1 MVTNFE
7 YYSKLY
13 PDLMMNI
20 LSSNDTHMMLAYDI
34 EEDKIRCCKDVDCK
48 NCKFSDKYNSDSYR
62 TCCPRVKNWLK
73 AEASIAVDENS
84 TKGEITW

>member
-13 PDLMMNI
+13 PELMIDI

-34 EEDKIRCCKDVDCK
+34 KADKIKYCRDLQCKD
-48 NCKFSDKYNSDSYR
+48 CKFSDRYNSDSYR
-62 TCCPRVKNWLK
+62 TCNPRVKNWLK
-73 AEASIAVDENS
+73 AEASISVDGNN

>member
-13 PDLMMNI
+13 PELMIDI
-20 LSSNDTHMMLAYDI
+20 LCSSDTHMMLAYDI
-34 EEDKIRCCKDVDCK
+34 KADKIKCCQDLQCKD
-48 NCKFSDKYNSDSYR
+48 CKFSDRYNSDSYR
-62 TCCPRVKNWLK
+62 TCTPRVKNWLK
-73 AEASIAVDENS
+73 AEASIAVDGNN